1 MNGLPLAYVSVL
13 ESDDMKQVAK
23 GKAIKMKRKAGLQG
37 NRPLDLRSFMIRYWH
52 QTRST
57 C

>member
-37 NRPLDLRSFMIRYWH
+37 NCALDLHSFVIHYWH

-57 C
+57 Y

>member
-1 MNGLPLAYVSVL
+1 MPLAYVSVL

-52 QTRST
+52 QTRSAYS
-57 C
+57 